1 MNAVLL
7 RWYPHVLLG
16 SLCAGLAAANA
27 ARAGV
32 PFAAAAVLVAF
43 TGAFV
48 QPALR
53 APLLAA
59 ALLLAGWWWGAA
71 RLNAL
76 DQSVLLWHVG
86 QTARAVAVVTAPP
99 RHGTYAIRVQAEVRR
114 FGGTLARE
122 RALLALP
129 LGRAPPQGAVLELI
143 GSLELPSTADSGF
156 DERAWLRRQGIAVVL
171 DAKVWRQVGQRGGL
185 GGFADRLRRHL
196 EQTLAPGVS
205 GERGAVVAGVVLGA
219 DEGLTDELR
228 DDFRASGLYHLLAVS
243 GQNVVFIALGVLA
256 IAWLIGVPRW
266 AAELAVLGAIGAYT
280 LAVGWQPSVVR
291 AGVSGAVAS
300 LAWLAAR
307 PRERW
312 YALLLGAAVLL
323 AWNPYA
329 LLDPGFQLSFVA
341 VAGIFVGVPRL
352 RKVLEGYP
360 VPRGIE
366 PAVAVAT
373 VCGLATA
380 PILWLRFGAVPVYAV
395 PANAMADVAVGPMLG
410 LGLIASALHPLLP
423 SASAVLGWV
432 AGWIAAY
439 LALCARLWASLPGA
453 QITSGKGFA
462 VVAVLAVAVVVV
474 AVKRRTPR
482 APALPPDA
490 GHRGNR
496 AL

>member
-1 MNAVLL
+1 MSAVLL

-16 SLCAGLAAANA
+16 SLCAGLAVANA
-27 ARAGV
+27 ARPGV
-32 PFAAAAVLVAF
+32 AFAAAAVLAAF
-43 TGAFV
+43 AGAFV
-48 QPALR
+48 RPALR
-53 APLLAA
+53 APLLAV

-76 DQSVLLWHVG
+76 DHSVLLSYVG
-86 QTARAVAVVTAPP
+86 QTARAVVVVTAPP

-114 FGGTLARE
+114 FGSTVARE
-122 RALLALP
+122 RALLVLP

-143 GSLELPSTADSGF
+143 GGLELPPTADSGF

-171 DAKVWRQVGQRGGL
+171 DAKVWRRVGQRGGL
-185 GGFADRLRRHL
+185 GGLADRLRRHL
-196 EQTLAPGVS
+196 EQTMAPGIS
-205 GERGAVVAGVVLGA
+205 GERGAVLAGVVLGA
-219 DEGLTDELR
+219 DEGLTSDLR

-256 IAWLIGVPRW
+256 VAWLVGVPRW
-266 AAELAVLGAIGAYT
+266 AAELAALGAIGSYT

-341 VAGIFVGVPRL
+341 VGAIFVGVPRL
-352 RKVLEGYP
+352 REVLEGYP
-360 VPRGIE
+360 VPGGIE
-366 PAVAVAT
+366 QAVAVAT

-395 PANAMADVAVGPMLG
+395 PANAMADVAVGPLLG

-423 SASAVLGWV
+423 SASVALGWL
-432 AGWIAAY
+432 AGWLAAY
-439 LALCARLWASLPGA
+439 LALCARLWAALPGA
-453 QITSGKGFA
+453 QITSGRGFA
-462 VVAVLAVAVVVV
+462 VLAGLAVALVAP
-474 AVKRRTPR
+474 AVKRARLPAVAPR
-482 APALPPDA
+482 PDA
-490 GHRGNR
+490 GRRGDR